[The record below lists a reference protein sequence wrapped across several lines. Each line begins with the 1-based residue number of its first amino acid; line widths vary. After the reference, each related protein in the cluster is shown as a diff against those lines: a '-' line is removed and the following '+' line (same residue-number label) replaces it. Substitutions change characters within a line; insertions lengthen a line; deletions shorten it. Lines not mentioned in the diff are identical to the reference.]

1 MVIDTGGPWWRGTEA
16 ADLDEYLREFS
27 ADGYPVGSVVHA
39 SCAHC
44 GSDRFALLADDEAG
58 CGGRRC
64 ASCGDLHWMLD
75 SAEYLEEAEL
85 EEAQCPCGGELFE
98 PAVGFALRDTGEVRW
113 VYVALRCVADGVLG
127 VYADWKIDYSPTDHL
142 PAAV

>member
-1 MVIDTGGPWWRGTEA
+1 MAIDSSGQWWRGTEA
-16 ADLDEYLREFS
+16 ADLDAYLREFS
-27 ADGYPVGSVVHA
+27 AGGYPVGSVVHA

-44 GSDRFALLADDEAG
+44 GSDRFTLMVDDEAG
-58 CGGRRC
+58 CAGRRC
-64 ASCGDLHWMLD
+64 ASCHDLHWMLD

-98 PAVGFALRDTGEVRW
+98 LAVGFALRDTGEVRW